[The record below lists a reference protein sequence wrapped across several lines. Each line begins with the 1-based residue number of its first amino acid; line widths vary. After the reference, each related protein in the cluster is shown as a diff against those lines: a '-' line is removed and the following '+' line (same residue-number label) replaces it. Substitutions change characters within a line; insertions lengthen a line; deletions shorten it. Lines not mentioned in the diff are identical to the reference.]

1 MLRPDQVSA
10 AIKAGVNRKL
20 SDGRG
25 LYLVV
30 KNGRGFWV
38 YQFWN
43 FGPTKGNPIPHG
55 HTRSKCLGTVAQFTP
70 AAARRARDAFA
81 VAWREGREVATR
93 GRKKGD
99 LFSTATIAYLENHAD
114 EWNLRHRAG
123 LKALVRKYVPADF
136 GARPVTA
143 IKSEHVADV
152 LRPIW
157 NGPGNNRGTRLRRLI
172 EGILN
177 AKQVEPNPAA
187 WSRLKE
193 HLSRKRA
200 EVVERAAMP
209 APDIPAFVATHAPAD
224 GDIEQRA
231 LRFVILTAARRKEVL
246 EAKWNEFDLTNSIWT
261 IPASRMKM
269 RRPHAV
275 PLTGAMMACLGER
288 GAEDGYVFPSTRTG
302 GVMGHEA
309 LKMKDF
315 GYTLHGFRSSFG
327 TWAEEQD
334 DGRMYP
340 ARVIDAA
347 LAHGKENAVTAAY
360 LRSDL
365 FQARRKLMEH
375 WSRFVS
381 ARTHSGD
388 QQLMSVM
395 GRISDSTR
403 TLRDFR

>member
-1 MLRPDQVSA
+1 MLKPNQVSA
-10 AIKAGVNRKL
+10 ALTAGVNRKL

-43 FGPTKGNPIPHG
+43 FGPTQGNPIPHG

-70 AAARRARDAFA
+70 AAARRARDAFVVA
-81 VAWREGREVATR
+81 VREGREVATR
-93 GRKKGD
+93 ARKKGD
-99 LFSTATIAYLENHAD
+99 LFGAAAIAYLENHAD
-114 EWNLRHRAG
+114 EWNTRHRAG

-136 GARPVTA
+136 GALPVTA
-143 IKSEHVADV
+143 VKSEHVADV

-177 AKQVEPNPAA
+177 AKQIEPNPAS
-187 WSRLKE
+187 WPRLKG

-209 APDIPAFVATHAPAD
+209 AADIPAFVATHAPAD
-224 GDIEQRA
+224 GDVERRA
-231 LRFVILTAARRKEVL
+231 LRFVILTAARRKEAL
-246 EAKWNEFDLTNSIWT
+246 EAKWNEFDLTNRVWT

-275 PLTGAMMACLGER
+275 PLTDGMLACLGEL
-288 GAEDGYVFPSTRTG
+288 GAEDAYVFPSKRTG

-315 GYTLHGFRSSFG
+315 GFTLHGFRSSFG

-375 WSRFVS
+375 WSRFVI
-381 ARTHSGD
+381 G
-388 QQLMSVM
+388 QQA
-395 GRISDSTR
+395 
-403 TLRDFR
+403 

>member
-1 MLRPDQVSA
+1 L
-10 AIKAGVNRKL
+10 
-20 SDGRG
+20 
-25 LYLVV
+25 
-30 KNGRGFWV
+30 
-38 YQFWN
+38 
-43 FGPTKGNPIPHG
+43 
-55 HTRSKCLGTVAQFTP
+55 TP
-70 AAARRARDAFA
+70 AAARRARDSFA
-81 VAWREGREVATR
+81 VAFREGREVAARTR
-93 GRKKGD
+93 KNKAE
-99 LFSTATIAYLENHAD
+99 LFGVCAAAYLDNHAD
-114 EWNLRHRAG
+114 EWNVRHRAG

-136 GARPVTA
+136 GALPVTE

-177 AKQVEPNPAA
+177 AKQIEPNPAR
-187 WSRLKE
+187 WRRLKE

-200 EVVERAAMP
+200 DVIKRAAMP
-209 APDIPAFVATHAPAD
+209 IVDIPSFVTTQAPAD

-231 LRFVILTAARRKEVL
+231 LRFVILTAARRKEAI
-246 EAKWNEFDLTNSIWT
+246 EAKWNEFDLTNRVWT
-261 IPASRMKM
+261 IPANRMKM

-275 PLTGAMMACLGER
+275 PLTDAMVACLGKP
-288 GAEDGYVFPSTRTG
+288 GADDAYVFPSKQTG
-302 GVMGHEA
+302 RVMGHEA

-375 WSRFVS
+375 WTRFVVDN
-381 ARTHSGD
+381 AETA
-388 QQLMSVM
+388 
-395 GRISDSTR
+395 
-403 TLRDFR
+403 

>member
-1 MLRPDQVSA
+1 MLKPDQVSA

-43 FGPTKGNPIPHG
+43 VGPTKGNPIPHG
-55 HTRSKCLGTVAQFTP
+55 HTRSKCLGTVSSLTP
-70 AAARRARDAFA
+70 AAARRARDSFA
-81 VAWREGREVATR
+81 VAFREGREVAART
-93 GRKKGD
+93 RKKKAE
-99 LFSTATIAYLENHAD
+99 LFSTCATAYLDNHAD
-114 EWNLRHRAG
+114 EWNARHRAG

-136 GARPVTA
+136 GALPVA
-143 IKSEHVADV
+143 EIKSEHVANV

-177 AKQVEPNPAA
+177 AKQIEPNPAT
-187 WSRLKE
+187 WNRLKE

-200 EVVERAAMP
+200 VVVERAAMP
-209 APDIPAFVATHAPAD
+209 TADIPAFVATYAPAD

-246 EAKWNEFDLTNSIWT
+246 EAQWSEFDLTQRIWT

-275 PLTGAMMACLGER
+275 PLTDATISCLGAP
-288 GAEDGYVFPSTRTG
+288 GTGDAYVFPSKQTG
-302 GVMGHEA
+302 RVMGHEA

-375 WSRFVS
+375 WSRFV
-381 ARTHSGD
+381 TVHPG
-388 QQLMSVM
+388 
-395 GRISDSTR
+395 
-403 TLRDFR
+403 